1 MSTIFAIAGGVVSGA
16 YLRPGSSLR
25 AAVGSARPA
34 DAAVNPIAVS
44 DATTSALGNATPQSG
59 PIPSSGNSFDF
70 VENGAA
76 SSAQQNIHAIGE
88 SETASNDSQIES
100 TNTEAVSDGSVIVDP
115 KIAEISNSAD
125 ARPVADATKPRKGER
140 PGQTS
145 DAERKKLQGE
155 VVNGHRLSPPE
166 LEQLR
171 KLKGRDA
178 GVRQHEQA
186 HLSKGGSQVRGGASF
201 EYQTGADGKQYAVG
215 GEVQIDVSTSSGN
228 PQETLAQ
235 LQQVR
240 SAALAPADPS
250 GQDLYVASEADR
262 LSLAVR
268 QEIQQEAQT
277 PATPSPRLLSQSEAE
292 ERIRKAFPKSPAQI
306 TQSVVESSLPQF
318 PGQQA
323 KQSAV
328 RQIIE
333 NAPPTDFGNPFEFS
347 QIVGQQIDFTA

>member
-1 MSTIFAIAGGVVSGA
+1 MSSISAIAGGVVSGS

-25 AAVGSARPA
+25 TAVGSARQA
-34 DAAVNPIAVS
+34 DAPVNPKPAS
-44 DATTSALGNATPQSG
+44 DPTTGAPGSATPQLR
-59 PIPSSGNSFDF
+59 PIPSSSSSFDF

-76 SSAQQNIHAIGE
+76 SSVQQEVQAIGE
-88 SETASNDSQIES
+88 PTSVSSDSQIES
-100 TNTEAVSDGSVIVDP
+100 TNTEAVSNGSVSAEP
-115 KIAEISNSAD
+115 KPAQNSSSANERPAAD
-125 ARPVADATKPRKGER
+125 AKKADKSER
-140 PGQTS
+140 TGQTS
-145 DAERKKLQGE
+145 VAEQKKLQGE
-155 VVNGHRLSPPE
+155 VVNGHRLSPQD

-215 GEVQIDVSTSSGN
+215 GEVQIDLSTSSGN
-228 PQETLAQ
+228 PQETLSQ

-250 GQDLYVASEADR
+250 GQDLYVASEAER
-262 LSLAVR
+262 LASAVR
-268 QEIQQEAQT
+268 REIQQDAQT
-277 PATPSPRLLSQSEAE
+277 PATPSPRFLSQSEAE
-292 ERIRKAFPKSPAQI
+292 GRLQKAFPKSPAEI

-318 PGQQA
+318 PGQQT

-333 NAPPTDFGNPFEFS
+333 NARPTDFGEPFAFS
-347 QIVGQQIDFTA
+347 QVVGQEIDFTV